1 MALAEGLSC
10 KTFCWRR
17 DCLLQIKMK
26 VITLGRK
33 IIKDKLSKA
42 EELMSESIEDQVDDT
57 KDKVWTLLQY
67 LAQRLFHIEN
77 YYLIYSELGLHYNK
91 AVNPDTAKAYLDVIN
106 SYKGFF
112 LPVQEALRATF
123 TVELCSFVVKKE
135 RKYKSIGKAIDDLK
149 SLPNA
154 PDLNSQY
161 NSLLSKHAN
170 AIDHIEKFRNQYYAH
185 KSFADLLKLPSSSDK
200 EFQDLFADL
209 KRLLNKAHSYFGNA
223 VWFMEDSARESL
235 KDTHDMMN
243 NLLRGEAQRLS
254 EIEVEFIDGVYED
267 GRRKWMAR

>member
-1 MALAEGLSC
+1 
-10 KTFCWRR
+10 
-17 DCLLQIKMK
+17 
-26 VITLGRK
+26 
-33 IIKDKLSKA
+33 
-42 EELMSESIEDQVDDT
+42 MSEPVVKESDEL
-57 KDKVWTLLQY
+57 KDSVWTLLQY

-91 AVNPDTAKAYLDVIN
+91 AVNADSAKAYLEIIN
-106 SYKGFF
+106 SHKGFF

-149 SLPNA
+149 TLPNA
-154 PDLNSQY
+154 PDLNAEY
-161 NSLLSKHAN
+161 NALLRKHTKV
-170 AIDHIEKFRNQYYAH
+170 IDHIEKFRNQFYAH

-200 EFQDLFADL
+200 EFQDLFAEL
-209 KRLLNKAHSYFGNA
+209 KELLNKTHAYFGNT

-254 EIEVEFIDGVYED
+254 EIEVEFISGVYED
-267 GRRKWMAR
+267 GRRKWMTND